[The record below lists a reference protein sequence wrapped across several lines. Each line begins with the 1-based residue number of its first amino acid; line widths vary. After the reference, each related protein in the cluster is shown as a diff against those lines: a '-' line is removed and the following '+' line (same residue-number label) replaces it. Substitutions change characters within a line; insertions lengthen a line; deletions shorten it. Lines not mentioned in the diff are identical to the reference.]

1 MKFAST
7 EHDLFITEQNEGLLI
22 SQNNKTFLARK
33 WKLTQEVRDIIE
45 LSIINGFSK
54 LWVEGHPKGDTS
66 HYICFSRSHSKP
78 WEYLIGGEAKPPNVN
93 MITVNATHRKLLE
106 TSNVNFHWQNFGG
119 KHLFLSP
126 KIEMLELLISEIS
139 KVPHESFI
147 PSPRQSGTKIKRSGF
162 RKENELE
169 EFIFNK
175 LTALGYLVYRQ
186 PRFIT
191 NNELESD
198 SKPDII
204 LEEKNNVYII
214 ELKLNAAHIAD
225 LNQLN
230 RYLNNKDLKEK
241 FSEKKIKG
249 ILLTGHYDPT
259 ILSEAKVQHPEINL
273 YSYKYK
279 TENLKLQLVQGKQF
293 GFMTKI

>member
-1 MKFAST
+1 MQFASK
-7 EHDLFITEQNEGLLI
+7 EHDLLITEQNEGLLI
-22 SQNNKTFLARK
+22 AQNNKTFLARK
-33 WKLTQEVRDIIE
+33 WRLTQEVKDIIE
-45 LSIINGFSK
+45 LSLNKGFSK

-78 WEYLIGGEAKPPNVN
+78 WEYLLGGEARPPNIK

-126 KIEMLELLISEIS
+126 KTEMLELLISEIS

-147 PSPRQSGTKIKRSGF
+147 PITKSGGTKIKRSGF

-169 EFIFNK
+169 EFIFES
-175 LTALGYLVYRQ
+175 LTSSGYLVYRQ
-186 PRFIT
+186 HRFIT

-204 LEEKNNVYII
+204 LEENNNVYII
-214 ELKLNAAHIAD
+214 ELKLNAAHTAD
-225 LNQLN
+225 LNQLF
-230 RYLNNKDLKEK
+230 RYLNNNELRAN
-241 FSEKKIKG
+241 FSQKKIKG
-249 ILLTGHYDPT
+249 ILLAGHFDPT
-259 ILSEAKVQHPEINL
+259 ILNEARVKFPEINL
-273 YSYKYK
+273 YSYVYEA
-279 TENLKLQLVQGKQF
+279 ENLKLQLLLGKQF
-293 GFMTKI
+293 DFMTLI

>member
-1 MKFAST
+1 MKFIST
-7 EHDLFITEQNEGLLI
+7 QHDLLITEQDEGLLI
-22 SQNNKTFLARK
+22 VQNNKTFLARK
-33 WKLTQEVRDIIE
+33 WKLTQEVRNIIE
-45 LSIINGFSK
+45 LSLNKGFCK

-78 WEYLIGGEAKPPNVN
+78 WEYLIGGEARPPNVKI
-93 MITVNATHRKLLE
+93 ITVNATHRKLLE

-139 KVPHESFI
+139 VVPHESFI

-186 PRFIT
+186 HRFIT

-204 LEEKNNVYII
+204 LEEKNDVYII

-225 LNQLN
+225 LNQLD
-230 RYLNNKDLKEK
+230 RYINNKDLKEK

-249 ILLTGHYDPT
+249 ILLTGHYDQP
-259 ILSEAKVQHPEINL
+259 ILSEAKAQHPEINL

-279 TENLKLQLVQGKQF
+279 TDNLELQLVQGKQF

>member
-1 MKFAST
+1 MKFIST
-7 EHDLFITEQNEGLLI
+7 QHDLLITEQDEGLLI
-22 SQNNKTFLARK
+22 VQNNKTFLARK
-33 WKLTQEVRDIIE
+33 WKLTQEVRNIIE
-45 LSIINGFSK
+45 LSLNKGFCK

-78 WEYLIGGEAKPPNVN
+78 WEYLIGGEARPPNVKI
-93 MITVNATHRKLLE
+93 ITVNATHRKLLE
-106 TSNVNFHWQNFGG
+106 TSNVNLHWQNFGG

-139 KVPHESFI
+139 VVPHESFI

-186 PRFIT
+186 HRFIT

-204 LEEKNNVYII
+204 LEEKNDVYII